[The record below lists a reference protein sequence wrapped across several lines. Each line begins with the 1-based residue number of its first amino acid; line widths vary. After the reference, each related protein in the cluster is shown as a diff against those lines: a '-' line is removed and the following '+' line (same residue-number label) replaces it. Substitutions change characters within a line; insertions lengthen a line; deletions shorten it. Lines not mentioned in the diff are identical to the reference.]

1 MFFKLKTELTY
12 CFLHS
17 CRPWILDIHAIEF
30 SSEMQWYFSRV
41 FVSFLATVLQRFA
54 VSVCQP
60 LSARPGRPSI
70 AQMQHRMPVARASAQ
85 AVGFKCSN
93 CNGIFDSRIAVACH
107 RRFPGSQGTACADPR
122 STQSLS
128 FTGRA
133 GMATGI
139 LRQHPGTLGALSDC
153 CPSCDLRALL
163 LLLLPFSTWKKST
176 SMVFNRYNSRIIVE

>member
-1 MFFKLKTELTY
+1 MTGCGL
-12 CFLHS
+12 LHAGRCS
-17 CRPWILDIHAIEF
+17 STSMQLRLRCR
-30 SSEMQWYFSRV
+30 SRCGRSKMQDYVSRLL
-41 FVSFLATVLQRFA
+41 FVLLATVLPQFA

-60 LSARPGRPSI
+60 LSARPGRPSTV
-70 AQMQHRMPVARASAQ
+70 QMQHRMPIARASAQ

-163 LLLLPFSTWKKST
+163 LLLLPLSTLKKSPRDST
-176 SMVFNRYNSRIIVE
+176 SA

>member
-1 MFFKLKTELTY
+1 MFDVFQVDDRTDVLFPAY
-12 CFLHS
+12 MQAMNPRHPCY
-17 CRPWILDIHAIEF
+17 EF

-128 FTGRA
+128 FTV
-133 GMATGI
+133 TGV
-139 LRQHPGTLGALSDC
+139 LAW
-153 CPSCDLRALL
+153 LL
-163 LLLLPFSTWKKST
+163 EFSASIQET
-176 SMVFNRYNSRIIVE
+176 